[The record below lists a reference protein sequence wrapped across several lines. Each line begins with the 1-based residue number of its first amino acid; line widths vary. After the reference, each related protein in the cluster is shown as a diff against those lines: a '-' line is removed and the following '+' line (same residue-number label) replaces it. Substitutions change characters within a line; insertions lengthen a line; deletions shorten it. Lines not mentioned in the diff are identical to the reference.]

1 VLLDHVKSC
10 CELHE
15 DGVLGLDPVPLRQ
28 AGLAE
33 FDRYDRYDRGRPG
46 VLRQDRAKNRGTG
59 RVTLRHLEG
68 ELRYLGAD
76 ALGARALPLRP
87 HQPQRGVILR
97 AGVVRVHLVAS
108 LLATAVFRAA
118 RAMPTLAASQYS

>member
-15 DGVLGLDPVPLRQ
+15 DRVLGLDPVPLRQ

-33 FDRYDRYDRGRPG
+33 FDRYDRGRPG
-46 VLRQDRAKNRGTG
+46 GLRQDRAKNRGTG
-59 RVTLRHLEG
+59 RVTLCHLEG

-87 HQPQRGVILR
+87 HQPQR
-97 AGVVRVHLVAS
+97 
-108 LLATAVFRAA
+108 AVSFHAELSWST
-118 RAMPTLAASQYS
+118 M